1 MKLLKMVWE
10 WIVGVVRL
18 FRRGSLWVAL
28 AGVVILAG
36 CTSAKTNLESK
47 HGYSG
52 RVNGTWTDINVVPTI
67 IQEGESALQSDYGS
81 SGQMRDMPSTFE
93 IDAAGN
99 IRATGVAAYLMALAN
114 LCGRAP
120 QAEMCGNAAFFP

>member
-1 MKLLKMVWE
+1 M
-10 WIVGVVRL
+10 RL
-18 FRRGSLWVAL
+18 ILMLAAAAL
-28 AGVVILAG
+28 ILAG

-67 IQEGESALQSDYGS
+67 IQSGESALQSDYGS
-81 SGQMRDMPSTFE
+81 MGQMRDMPSTFE
-93 IDAAGN
+93 ADAAGN
-99 IRATGVAAYLMALAN
+99 LRATGVAAYLMALAN

-120 QAEMCGNAAFFP
+120 QAEMCGNAAARQLQPPNLDDLSFEHLIPN